1 MEYYINIDNE
11 KRGPYSIKELAERGI
26 EATTLVLP
34 ADSNDWTPAWQI
46 EELRAVLMGNLNN
59 NAQQTGNKDNVLE
72 CDAVVDGEPVN
83 EIPHVEARPIADAY
97 VEEATPE
104 KHKKQHGCLIGILVS
119 LVAFVCLLIFTCPSA
134 EEHKR
139 VLSDVVTS
147 TVNDAATAVAK
158 DADNDIFSKAL
169 QTVNDVF
176 TKKVVDAAMDN
187 LISVDNY
194 FVCSVGKV
202 HFGGKSYIVSLGVLN
217 HVFTLNKEQ
226 LKLAMEKY
234 YKKAEIDVQSELQKE
249 AEKLLKENV
258 IAPAADKIKEM
269 AGSAVDELLDDLGF
283 SSKRKSSDANSGLP
297 EDSI

>member
-34 ADSNDWTPAWQI
+34 ADSNDWMPAWQI
-46 EELRAVLMGNLNN
+46 EELRAVLKGSMNDNV
-59 NAQQTGNKDNVLE
+59 QQTDNKDNVLE
-72 CDAVVDGEPVN
+72 CEAVVDGAPIN
-83 EIPHVEARPIADAY
+83 EVPHVEARPIEDAY
-97 VEEATPE
+97 VEETTPE

-139 VLSDVVTS
+139 VLSDVVAS

-176 TKKVVDAAMDN
+176 TKKVIDAAMDN

-217 HVFTLNKEQ
+217 QCVHTEQ
-226 LKLAMEKY
+226 RT
-234 YKKAEIDVQSELQKE
+234 AEIGNGKVLQESRNRCSIGTSE
-249 AEKLLKENV
+249 
-258 IAPAADKIKEM
+258 
-269 AGSAVDELLDDLGF
+269 GSRKAVERECN
-283 SSKRKSSDANSGLP
+283 SSCC
-297 EDSI
+297 